1 MEKDQKM
8 KRNYIFLQVLIL
20 SLFIFSCNNSN
31 KSGNNTPQGV
41 LMKDAQNKEIQID
54 HKLRSDQENKSWL
67 DSLFTR
73 TETYSINIYDPDKFI
88 KEILKDSVKMGIFK
102 NVSESTQNYKALSF
116 AYSMLGN
123 SKKIESDYLP
133 AIFYYKK
140 AYENA
145 LLADD
150 AYLKALSLNMMGVV
164 YRRKSASKT
173 ALEYYTRALKAAEES
188 NISTDY
194 MLKSIAISNEGIGGL
209 YRMLEQYDL
218 ALKYYKQSLKYEEQ
232 LGSLL
237 GKAIGNHNI
246 GKTYRLLGQLDS
258 AKIYHEKSL
267 EYNNEMNSIY
277 GKAICYND
285 LGTIEMLKNNIDKAY
300 LLFVPALEMANK
312 CGDSTYIINSKLNIG
327 WYHTR
332 KNHRDTAIKY
342 INDAI
347 AIAKRIGNKSA
358 IMRGY
363 KLLSELAQN
372 RKNYLNALN
381 YFKLSNAYGDSIV
394 NEKTQQ
400 YLVDLTIL
408 YDIERKRNEI
418 ESLQKDNE
426 TKKQKLIARNRLI
439 VSLILAVLVIIVIA
453 YVFRQKGLQKL
464 DVMESELQKYLLQ
477 IKDSKN
483 KNNEIQERDIKKLA
497 VKNNLSERE
506 ADVLYFV
513 NEGMSNADIAEKIFV
528 STNTIKYH
536 IKNIYL
542 KLDVKNRVEALNKI
556 KQ

>member
-1 MEKDQKM
+1 MDKK
-8 KRNYIFLQVLIL
+8 YIFLQALIF
-20 SLFIFSCNNSN
+20 SLFIFSCNYSKKNSDN
-31 KSGNNTPQGV
+31 IPQKEQTIDALNN
-41 LMKDAQNKEIQID
+41 EIQINNL
-54 HKLRSDQENKSWL
+54 LRSEYENNSWL
-67 DSLFTR
+67 DSLFKR

-88 KEILKDSVKMGIFK
+88 KEILKDTVKIGMFK
-102 NVSESTQNYKALSF
+102 NVSESTHNYKALSF
-116 AYSMLGN
+116 AYSMFGN
-123 SKKIESDYLP
+123 SKKIGSDYLA
-133 AIFYYKK
+133 AIQYHKK
-140 AYENA
+140 SYEYA
-145 LLADD
+145 LLAND

-173 ALEYYTRALKAAEES
+173 ALEYYTRALRAAEES
-188 NISTDY
+188 NVSADY

-218 ALKYYKQSLKYEEQ
+218 ALRYYKQSLKYEEQ

-246 GKTYRLLGQLDS
+246 GKTYRFLGELDS
-258 AKIYHEKSL
+258 ALVYHKKSL
-267 EYNNEMNSIY
+267 EYNTQMNSIY
-277 GKAICYND
+277 GKAICYNN
-285 LGTIEMLKNNIDKAY
+285 LGTIEMLNNNIDSAY
-300 LLFVPALEMANK
+300 LLFVPALQMANE

-327 WYHTR
+327 WYHIEKKHYR
-332 KNHRDTAIKY
+332 SAFKDLNEAIS
-342 INDAI
+342 I
-347 AIAKRIGNKSA
+347 ARRIGNKSA

-363 KLLSELAQN
+363 KLLSDLEQN
-372 RKNYLNALN
+372 KGKYFDALN
-381 YFKLSNAYGDSIV
+381 YFKLSNAYNDSIV

-408 YDIERKRNEI
+408 YDIEKKRTEI

-439 VSLILAVLVIIVIA
+439 ISLILAVWVILIVA
-453 YVFRQKGLQKL
+453 YVFRQKGMQRLNS
-464 DVMESELQKYLLQ
+464 MESELQKYLLQ

-483 KNNEIQERDIKKLA
+483 KNNEILEKDIKKLA

-506 ADVLYFV
+506 AEVLYFI